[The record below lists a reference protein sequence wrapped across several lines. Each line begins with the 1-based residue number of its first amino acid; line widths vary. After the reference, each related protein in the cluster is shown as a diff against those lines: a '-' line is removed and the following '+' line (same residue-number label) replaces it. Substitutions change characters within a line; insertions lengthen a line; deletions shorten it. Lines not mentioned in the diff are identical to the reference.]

1 MSLNWFREPPL
12 ASSNLALTTKNKIMI
27 IIAAICF
34 AIFFVEIHQFH
45 RKWKLDFKP
54 FSCTSCLAA
63 WTGLALYLLPAICTD
78 VIAFVFIPGVLA
90 PLLSK
95 LMWNL
100 WK

>member
-1 MSLNWFREPPL
+1 
-12 ASSNLALTTKNKIMI
+12 MI
-27 IIAAICF
+27 IIAALMF
-34 AIFFVEIHQFH
+34 SIFFVEIHRFDQ
-45 RKWKLDFKP
+45 KWKLDFKP

-63 WTGLALYLLPAICTD
+63 WTGLSLYLLPAICTD
-78 VIAFVFIPGVLA
+78 VIAFVFIPGVAA

>member
-1 MSLNWFREPPL
+1 
-12 ASSNLALTTKNKIMI
+12 MI

-45 RKWKLDFKP
+45 RKWELDFKP

-63 WTGLALYLLPAICTD
+63 WTGFALYFLPTICTD
-78 VIAFVFIPGVLA
+78 VIAFVFIPGVAA

>member
-1 MSLNWFREPPL
+1 
-12 ASSNLALTTKNKIMI
+12 MI

-45 RKWKLDFKP
+45 RKLKLDFKP

-63 WTGLALYLLPAICTD
+63 WTGLALYLLPTICTE
-78 VIAFVFIPGVLA
+78 IMMYVFLPGLFA
-90 PLLSK
+90 PILSK
-95 LMWNL
+95 VIWNL

>member
-1 MSLNWFREPPL
+1 
-12 ASSNLALTTKNKIMI
+12 MI
-27 IIAAICF
+27 IISAICF

-63 WTGLALYLLPAICTD
+63 WIGLALYLLPEVCTN
-78 VIAFVFIPGVLA
+78 VIAFVFIPGVAA